1 MRLQLT
7 LSSTAVLLG
16 LLATSGCEEP
26 GAGGGLPAKSPE
38 APRPNLLSVTVEQDI
53 GIVSGESVCG
63 QDAQV
68 NGGFA
73 CFRADRTQ
81 YHGTPKSQDGG
92 DPSGPFPA
100 TTRVLVSYDRLLFGH
115 WTLGA
120 RLGGVVNGAGPK
132 PDGAPAPSFLPFH
145 GELRTG
151 YWFGSAPFVGT
162 GFRAGL
168 FVAGG
173 IAQVD
178 STWRVT
184 VVENPKVRPPAN
196 QPDNPHSQVLDAY
209 QKAGT
214 GFVGGGLSLAYAF
227 LPMSAFVLH
236 MKVMQL
242 FPSSGTALAPE
253 LGYEH
258 AF

>member
-1 MRLQLT
+1 
-7 LSSTAVLLG
+7 
-16 LLATSGCEEP
+16 
-26 GAGGGLPAKSPE
+26 
-38 APRPNLLSVTVEQDI
+38 
-53 GIVSGESVCG
+53 VCG
-63 QDAQV
+63 KDAQL

-73 CFRADRTQ
+73 CFRADKTQ

-92 DPSGPFPA
+92 DPAGLFPA
-100 TTRVLVSYDRLLFGH
+100 TTRVLLSYDRLLFSH
-115 WTLGA
+115 WTI
-120 RLGGVVNGAGPK
+120 GGRVGLVVNGAGPK
-132 PDGAPAPSFLPFH
+132 PDGAQAPAFLPFH

-151 YWFGSAPFVGT
+151 YWFGSVPFVGT

-178 STWRVT
+178 STWQVS
-184 VVENPKVRPPAN
+184 VVENRKVRPPAN
-196 QPDNPHSQVLDAY
+196 QPDNPNSQVLDAY

-227 LPMSAFVLH
+227 LPMSAFILH
-236 MKVMQL
+236 LKVMQL

-253 LGYEH
+253 FGYEH

>member
-7 LSSTAVLLG
+7 ISCAAFLSLSG
-16 LLATSGCEEP
+16 LAC
-26 GAGGGLPAKSPE
+26 APAKGPD
-38 APRPNLLSVTVEQDI
+38 APRPNLVSVTVEQDL
-53 GIVSGESVCG
+53 GIVSGSSVCG
-63 QDAQV
+63 KSAQL
-68 NGGFA
+68 NDGFA
-73 CFRADRTQ
+73 CFRADKTQ

-92 DPSGPFPA
+92 DPEGVFQG
-100 TTRVLVSYDRLLFGH
+100 TTRVLASYDRLLFNH
-115 WTLGA
+115 WTIGA
-120 RLGGVVNGAGPK
+120 RVGVVVNGAGPK
-132 PDGAPAPSFLPFH
+132 PDGAAAPNFLPFH

-151 YWFGSAPFVGT
+151 YWFGAAPFVGT
-162 GFRAGL
+162 GFRAGV

-178 STWRVT
+178 STWQVT
-184 VVENPKVRPPAN
+184 VVENTKVRPPAN
-196 QPDNPHSQVLDAY
+196 QPDNPAKQVLDAY

-236 MKVMQL
+236 LKIMEL
-242 FPSSGTALAPE
+242 FPSNGTALAPE
-253 LGYEH
+253 FGYEH